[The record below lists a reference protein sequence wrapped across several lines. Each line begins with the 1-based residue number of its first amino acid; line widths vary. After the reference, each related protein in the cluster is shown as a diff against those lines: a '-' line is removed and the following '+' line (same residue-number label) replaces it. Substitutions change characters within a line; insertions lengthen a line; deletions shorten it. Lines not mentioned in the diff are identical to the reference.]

1 MDAQKRREEYWRK
14 NLQMTGVLLF
24 IWFVTT
30 FVIGFFA
37 NDLTFTV
44 MGWPFSFWVASQGS
58 LIVYMLIIWYYS
70 HTMNRMDTEFGVA
83 EEEV

>member
-1 MDAQKRREEYWRK
+1 
-14 NLQMTGVLLF
+14 MTGVLLF

-37 NDLTFTV
+37 RDLTFTV

-58 LIVYMLIIWYYS
+58 LIVYMLIIVSLLTKAPEKNVQDLVEHVRYPNLA
-70 HTMNRMDTEFGVA
+70 MAR
-83 EEEV
+83 